1 MRDNRSGAQRAPTA
15 HRAAWLA
22 IPLAALLAACGG
34 GGSDTS
40 TPITVSSVT
49 VMGDSLADSGT
60 FGYKFTVQK
69 MTAAGAIDLVTPRV
83 YPELIANLYGFA
95 SLCSHYAA
103 TSATTFVANPKPG
116 CTNYAIGGGRIN
128 NVTAPTSPVSI
139 PVQLANAAA
148 AGNYGANDMLI
159 IDGGGND
166 AADLIGAYLAAA
178 TDGGASY
185 AGLLGSLLPAATV
198 GAALTGGAQTQAAI
212 GGTYMTTLADTF
224 YASITTNALN
234 KGAKRVVVLNM
245 PGITNTPRFQAVL
258 AQIAAVSGGGATG
271 AAAAAQ
277 AAGLFGSW
285 IVAFNT
291 ELAAKAAGDA
301 RVVLVDFFTNFNAQV
316 AAPAQYGLQNATT
329 PACPQTG
336 TDTSMLATYTFPA
349 CTDVA
354 LTAQTPP
361 TGATGGANWWQ
372 TYGFAD
378 SFHPTPQGHKNLAQ
392 LISRSLGQAGW
403 L

>member
-1 MRDNRSGAQRAPTA
+1 MTDNRSWAP
-15 HRAAWLA
+15 RAAASLLA
-22 IPLAALLAACGG
+22 ASTVAALLAACGG
-34 GGSDTS
+34 GGSDT
-40 TPITVSSVT
+40 TPAVHITSVK

-69 MTAAGAIDLVTPRV
+69 TTAAGAIDLATPRV
-83 YPELIANLYGFA
+83 YPELVANLYGFT
-95 SLCSHYAA
+95 SLCNVYAA
-103 TSATTFVANPKPG
+103 TSATTFVPNPTAG
-116 CTNYAIGGGRIN
+116 CTNSAIGGGRIN

-139 PVQLANAAA
+139 RVQLANASA
-148 AGNYGANDMLI
+148 AGNYAANDMLI

-178 TDGGASY
+178 VDHGATY
-185 AGLLGSLLPAATV
+185 GALLGSLLPAATV
-198 GAALTGGAQTQAAI
+198 GTALTGGAATTAAI

-224 YASITTNALN
+224 YASIKTNALD
-234 KGAKRVVVLNM
+234 KGAMRVVVLNM

-258 AQIAAVSGGGATG
+258 ASIGAASGGGAAG
-271 AAAAAQ
+271 ATAQ
-277 AAGLFGSW
+277 AQATGLFNSW

-291 ELAAKAAGDA
+291 ELAAKVAGDT
-301 RVVLVDFFTNFNAQV
+301 RVVLVDFFTNFNDQV
-316 AAPAQYGLQNATT
+316 AAPAQYGLQNTTT

-336 TDTSMLATYTFPA
+336 LDATGLATYTFPT

-354 LTAQTPP
+354 LTAMTPP
-361 TGATGGANWWQ
+361 AGATGGANWWQ
-372 TYGFAD
+372 TYGFSD

-392 LISRSLGQAGW
+392 LISRSLAQAGW

>member
-1 MRDNRSGAQRAPTA
+1 MRENRSGAQRAPFTR
-15 HRAAWLA
+15 RATWLA
-22 IPLAALLAACGG
+22 VPLAVLLASCGG

-40 TPITVSSVT
+40 TPITVSSVK

-60 FGYKFTVQK
+60 FGFKFTVQK
-69 MTAAGAIDLVTPRV
+69 TTAAGAIDLATPRV
-83 YPELIANLYGFA
+83 YPELVANLYGFA
-95 SLCSHYAA
+95 SLCNFYAA
-103 TSATTFVANPKPG
+103 TSATTFVANPAPG

-139 PVQLANAAA
+139 QVQLANASA

-185 AGLLGSLLPAATV
+185 GGLLGSLLPAATV
-198 GAALTGGAQTQAAI
+198 GAALTGGAQAQAAI

-224 YASITTNALN
+224 YASITANALN
-234 KGAKRVVVLNM
+234 KGAKRVVILNM
-245 PGITNTPRFQAVL
+245 PGITNTPRFQLVL
-258 AQIAAVSGGGATG
+258 QSIAASAGATV
-271 AAAAAQ
+271 AAQ
-277 AAGLFGSW
+277 SAALFNSW

-301 RVVLVDFFTNFNAQV
+301 RVVLVDFYTNFNAQV
-316 AAPAQYGLQNATT
+316 ASPAQYGLQNATT
-329 PACPQTG
+329 PACPATG
-336 TDTSMLATYTFPA
+336 VDSTHLPTYTFA
-349 CTDVA
+349 TCTDVA
-354 LTAQTPP
+354 LSAQTPP

-372 TYGFAD
+372 TYGFSD
-378 SFHPTPQGHKNLAQ
+378 SFHPTPQGHRNLAE